1 MEEIAWNSV
10 ILFLLFI
17 FPGIVFRRFYF
28 VGEFSKQFNSSN
40 WLNTFYISLIPGIII
55 QVLSYLIFINLI
67 YKKLNPQQTTEFS
80 NYNFLNTIYL
90 KLNSNSL
97 PKELFDLELIFWI
110 LGYISVVVF
119 ISFIIAQICW
129 KIVRNLDLDKKF
141 SPLRFNNY
149 WHYYLSGESLKFK
162 DFRGILPN
170 QKVLL
175 TEADVLVDLGS
186 EGTKLYKG
194 FLRQHTICKNSG
206 DLKAIYLTDVRRY
219 RKDLPPDNIR
229 EVPGHIM
236 IIPAEKI
243 LNINLTYIT
252 KSEKIINYTSL
263 ILIVLNL
270 TILLVLMFNP
280 LNIFLKNTTLFG
292 DVIGRVWLFIGWMLI
307 ATLFDTFVN
316 SKRQKD
322 LNESRIGL
330 LILILIIS
338 SIIYFFFYK

>member
-1 MEEIAWNSV
+1 MEIASNSI

-17 FPGIVFRRFYF
+17 FPGIVFRRFYY
-28 VGEFSKQFNSSN
+28 VGEFSKQFNSTN
-40 WLNTFYISLIPGIII
+40 WINTFYISLIPGLII
-55 QVLSYLIFINLI
+55 QVVSYFTFMNLI
-67 YKKLNPQQTTEFS
+67 YKKLNSEQNQNFS
-80 NYNFLNTIYL
+80 NYSFLNLIYKKL
-90 KLNSNSL
+90 KDNSL
-97 PKELFDLELIFWI
+97 PKEFFDFEFLCWVF
-110 LGYISVVVF
+110 GYMVVVLM

-129 KIVRNLDLDKKF
+129 IIVRSLDWDKKF

-175 TEADVLVDLGS
+175 TEADILIDIGN

-219 RKDLPPDNIR
+219 KRDLPPNNIK

-252 KSEKIINYTSL
+252 RSEKNNNYPVL
-263 ILIVLNL
+263 ILTLLNL
-270 TILLVLMFNP
+270 AILLFLMFNP
-280 LNIFLKNTTLFG
+280 FNIILRNTSLFG
-292 DVIGRVWLFIGWMLI
+292 DIVGRFWLFLDWLLL
-307 ATLFDTFVN
+307 ATLLDSLMKLRT
-316 SKRQKD
+316 SPELKKSI
-322 LNESRIGL
+322 LG
-330 LILILIIS
+330 LILMLVVITLII
-338 SIIYFFFYK
+338 YCFFYK

>member
-10 ILFLLFI
+10 ILFLLFV
-17 FPGIVFRRFYF
+17 FPGIVFRRFYY

-40 WLNTFYISLIPGIII
+40 WINTFYISLIPGLII
-55 QVLSYLIFINLI
+55 QIISYAVFINLI
-67 YKKLNPQQTTEFS
+67 YKKLKPKETKSFN
-80 NYNFLNTIYL
+80 NYNFLNVIYT
-90 KLNSNSL
+90 KLRSGTL
-97 PKELFDLELIFWI
+97 PRELFDTELIYWI
-110 LGYISVVVF
+110 LGYMSVVIF
-119 ISFIIAQICW
+119 ISFIIAQLCW
-129 KIVRNLDLDKKF
+129 KIVRTLDWDKKY

-175 TEADVLVDLGS
+175 IEADVLVDIGN

-219 RKDLPPDNIR
+219 RKDLPPNNIR

-252 KSEKIINYTSL
+252 KGEKKINYLNL
-263 ILIVLNL
+263 IL
-270 TILLVLMFNP
+270 TILNLAILPFLMFNP
-280 LNIFLKNTTLFG
+280 SNIFLRNTTVFG
-292 DVIGRVWLFIGWMLI
+292 DIIGRLWLFFGWIMI
-307 ATLFDTFVN
+307 ATMIDTFVN
-316 SKRQKD
+316 SQKHT
-322 LNESRIGL
+322 NVKSVRYG
-330 LILILIIS
+330 ILFFFIMICVIV
-338 SIIYFFFYK
+338 YFFFYK

>member
-1 MEEIAWNSV
+1 MEDIAWNSV

-17 FPGIVFRRFYF
+17 FPGIVFRRFYY

-40 WLNTFYISLIPGIII
+40 WINTFYISLIPGLFI
-55 QVLSYLIFINLI
+55 QIFSYIIFINLI
-67 YKKLNPQQTTEFS
+67 YKKINPQESQGFN
-80 NYNFLNTIYL
+80 NYNFLNTIHL
-90 KLNSNSL
+90 KLRSNSL
-97 PKELFDLELIFWI
+97 PKELFNFDSISWVLSYMLVVI
-110 LGYISVVVF
+110 L
-119 ISFIIAQICW
+119 ISFIIAQVCW
-129 KIVRNLDLDKKF
+129 IIVRNLDWDKKF

-162 DFRGILPN
+162 EFRGILPN

-175 TEADVLVDLGS
+175 TEADVLVDIGN

-243 LNINLTYIT
+243 LNINLTFITREDNKVNYIT
-252 KSEKIINYTSL
+252 L
-263 ILIVLNL
+263 ILTVLNL
-270 TILLVLMFNP
+270 TILLFLMYNP
-280 LNIFLKNTTLFG
+280 SNIFLRNTTVFG
-292 DVIGRVWLFIGWMLI
+292 GIIGRLWLFLAWIMI
-307 ATLFDTFVN
+307 ATMIDTFVN
-316 SKRQKD
+316 SQKHTEVKS
-322 LNESRIGL
+322 LRYGIL
-330 LILILIIS
+330 FFFTLICLIV
-338 SIIYFFFYK
+338 YFFFYI

>member
-10 ILFLLFI
+10 ILFLLFV

-28 VGEFSKQFNSSN
+28 VGEFSKQFYSSN
-40 WLNTFYISLIPGIII
+40 WINTFYISLIPGLVI
-55 QVLSYLIFINLI
+55 QVLSYVIFINLI
-67 YKKLNPQQTTEFS
+67 YRKLNPQETQNFN
-80 NYNFLNTIYL
+80 NYKFLNTIYSKL
-90 KLNSNSL
+90 KSDSL
-97 PKELFDLELIFWI
+97 PKELFDIELICWI
-110 LGYISVVVF
+110 LGYMSVVIF
-119 ISFIIAQICW
+119 ISFIIAQLCW
-129 KIVRNLDLDKKF
+129 KIVRTLDWDKKY

-175 TEADVLVDLGS
+175 TEADVLVDIGN

-219 RKDLPPDNIR
+219 RKDIPPNNIR

-252 KSEKIINYTSL
+252 KEAKKINYITL
-263 ILIVLNL
+263 ISTILNL
-270 TILLVLMFNP
+270 TILLFLMYNP
-280 LNIFLKNTTLFG
+280 SNIFLRNTTIFG
-292 DVIGRVWLFIGWMLI
+292 GIIGRLWLFFAW
-307 ATLFDTFVN
+307 
-316 SKRQKD
+316 
-322 LNESRIGL
+322 
-330 LILILIIS
+330 LIIS
-338 SIIYFFFYK
+338 AIIDTFINSQNHANLKSVRISLIVFFLMILLVIYLFFYM

>member
-1 MEEIAWNSV
+1 MEIASNSI

-17 FPGIVFRRFYF
+17 FPGIVFRRFYY
-28 VGEFSKQFNSSN
+28 VGEFSKQFNSTN
-40 WLNTFYISLIPGIII
+40 WINTFYISLIPGLVI
-55 QVLSYLIFINLI
+55 QVISYFTFVNLIYKKINNKINPNFNNYNFLNLI
-67 YKKLNPQQTTEFS
+67 YKKL
-80 NYNFLNTIYL
+80 
-90 KLNSNSL
+90 KGNSL
-97 PKELFDLELIFWI
+97 PKELFDFELLCWIF
-110 LGYISVVVF
+110 GYMLVVLL
-119 ISFIIAQICW
+119 ISFIIAQFCW
-129 KIVRNLDLDKKF
+129 VIVRNLDWDKKF

-175 TEADVLVDLGS
+175 TEADVLVDLGN

-219 RKDLPPDNIR
+219 RKDLPPNNIR

-252 KSEKIINYTSL
+252 KSEKIINYSTL
-263 ILIVLNL
+263 ILIILNL

-280 LNIFLKNTTLFG
+280 LNIFLKNTNLFG
-292 DVIGRVWLFIGWMLI
+292 DIIGRFWLFIEWILI

-316 SKRQKD
+316 SKKQKD
-322 LNESRIGL
+322 INQSRFGL
-330 LILILIIS
+330 VFLIAVIS
-338 SIIYFFFYK
+338 FIIYFFFYL